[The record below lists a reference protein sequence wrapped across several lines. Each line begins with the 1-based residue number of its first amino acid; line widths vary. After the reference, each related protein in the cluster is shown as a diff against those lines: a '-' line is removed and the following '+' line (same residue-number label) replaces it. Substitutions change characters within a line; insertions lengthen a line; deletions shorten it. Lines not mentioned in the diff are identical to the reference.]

1 MNRLS
6 LVALMTH
13 SFANY
18 VVQRLFECSDDQ
30 LRQVLY
36 DKMQQ
41 GGSHE
46 EIKKSNYGISAS
58 VYRMI

>member
-1 MNRLS
+1 
-6 LVALMTH
+6 MTH

-41 GGSHE
+41 AGSHE
-46 EIKKSNYGISAS
+46 EIKKSNYGIS
-58 VYRMI
+58 RTLKICF